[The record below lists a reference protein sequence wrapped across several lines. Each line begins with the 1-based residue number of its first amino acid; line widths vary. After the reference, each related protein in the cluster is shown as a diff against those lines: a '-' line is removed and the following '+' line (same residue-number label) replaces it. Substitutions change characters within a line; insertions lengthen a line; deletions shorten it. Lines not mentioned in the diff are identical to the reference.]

1 MLEKSAKIISHIFHP
16 LLVPTIGFLVLFNSG
31 TYLSYL
37 PFNIKA
43 WITSIVFVCT
53 FFIPLMFILFL
64 RYQEIINNIHMK
76 ERKDRYIPIIISF
89 FLFVF
94 CFYLIR
100 RIEIPGMFYSFMLG
114 GLITLLVTFFI
125 TIRFRISMHMV
136 GLGGLAALIIFIAFY
151 LKVNLSFYLILVIL
165 FAGITGTARLHL
177 KAHTPVEV
185 YTGFIMGFAVVL
197 ATMMIY

>member
-1 MLEKSAKIISHIFHP
+1 MLEKLAKIISYIFHP
-16 LLVPTIGFLVLFNSG
+16 LLVPTVGFLVLFNSG

-53 FFIPLMFILFL
+53 FFIPLVFILFL
-64 RYQEIINNIHMK
+64 RYQDIINNIQMK
-76 ERKDRYIPIIISF
+76 ERKDRYIPIIITF

-100 RIEIPGMFYSFMLG
+100 RIDIPSMFYSFMLG
-114 GLITLLVTFFI
+114 GLITLLITLFI
-125 TIRFRISMHMV
+125 TLRFKISMHMV
-136 GLGGLAALIIFIAFY
+136 GLGGLMALIIFISFY
-151 LKVNLSFYLILVIL
+151 LKVNLSFYLILGIL
-165 FAGITGTARLHL
+165 LTGLTGTARLQL
-177 KAHTPVEV
+177 KAHTPVEI
-185 YTGFIMGFAVVL
+185 YIGFIMGFAAVL

>member
-1 MLEKSAKIISHIFHP
+1 MIEKLSKIISHIFHP
-16 LLVPTIGFLVLFNSG
+16 LLVPTVGFIILFYSG

-64 RYQEIINNIHMK
+64 RYQEIINQIRMK
-76 ERKDRYIPIIISF
+76 ERKDRYLPIIISF

-100 RIEIPGMFYSFMLG
+100 RIDIPSMFYSFMLG
-114 GLITLLVTFFI
+114 GIFTLLITFFI
-125 TIRFRISMHMV
+125 TLWFKISLHMI
-136 GLGGLAALIIFIAFY
+136 GMGGLMALIIFISFY
-151 LKVNLSFYLILVIL
+151 LKVNLSFYLILVVL
-165 FAGITGTARLHL
+165 FTGITGTARLHL
-177 KAHTPVEV
+177 EAHKPIEV
-185 YTGFIMGFAVVL
+185 YSGFVMGFVVVL
-197 ATMMIY
+197 STMILY

>member
-1 MLEKSAKIISHIFHP
+1 MLEKLAKIISYIFHP
-16 LLVPTIGFLVLFNSG
+16 LLVPTVGFLVLFNSG

-53 FFIPLMFILFL
+53 FFIPLVFILFL
-64 RYQEIINNIHMK
+64 RYQDIINNIQMK
-76 ERKDRYIPIIISF
+76 ERKDRYIPIIITF

-100 RIEIPGMFYSFMLG
+100 RIDIPSMFYSFMLG
-114 GLITLLVTFFI
+114 ALITLLITLFI
-125 TIRFRISMHMV
+125 TLRFKISMHMV
-136 GLGGLAALIIFIAFY
+136 GLGGLMALIIFISFY
-151 LKVNLSFYLILVIL
+151 LKVNLSFYLILGFL
-165 FAGITGTARLHL
+165 LTGLTGTARLQL
-177 KAHTPVEV
+177 KAHTPFEV
-185 YTGFIMGFAVVL
+185 YIGFIMGFAAVL

>member
-1 MLEKSAKIISHIFHP
+1 MLEKLSKIISHIFHP
-16 LLVPTIGFLVLFNSG
+16 LLAPTVGFLVLFYSG

-37 PFNIKA
+37 PFNIKT

-53 FFIPLMFILFL
+53 FFMPLMFILFL
-64 RYQEIINNIHMK
+64 RYQEIINNIQMK
-76 ERKDRYIPIIISF
+76 KKKDRYLPIIITF
-89 FLFVF
+89 FLSVF

-100 RIEIPGMFYSFMLG
+100 RIDIPSMFYSFMLG
-114 GLITLLVTFFI
+114 GLLTLLITFFI
-125 TIRFRISMHMV
+125 TIWFKISIHMV
-136 GLGGLAALIIFIAFY
+136 GLGGLMALIIFISFY

-185 YTGFIMGFAVVL
+185 YSGFVMGFAVVL
-197 ATMMIY
+197 STMILY

>member
-1 MLEKSAKIISHIFHP
+1 MLEKLSKIISHIFHP
-16 LLVPTIGFLVLFNSG
+16 LLVPTVGFLVLFNSG

-64 RYQEIINNIHMK
+64 RYQEIINNIQMK
-76 ERKDRYIPIIISF
+76 KRKDRYIPIIITF

-100 RIEIPGMFYSFMLG
+100 RIDIPGMFYSFLLG
-114 GLITLLVTFFI
+114 GLITLLISFFI
-125 TIRFRISMHMV
+125 TIWFKISIHMV
-136 GLGGLAALIIFIAFY
+136 GLGGLMALIIFISFY
-151 LKVNLSFYLILVIL
+151 LKVNLSFYLILAVLI
-165 FAGITGTARLHL
+165 AGMTGTARLQL
-177 KAHTPVEV
+177 KAHTPVEI
-185 YTGFIMGFAVVL
+185 YSGFIMGFAVVL

>member
-1 MLEKSAKIISHIFHP
+1 MLEKLSKIISHIFHP
-16 LLVPTIGFLVLFNSG
+16 LLIPTVGFLVLFNSG

-37 PFNIKA
+37 PVNIKA

-64 RYQEIINNIHMK
+64 RYQEIINNIRMQGRQ
-76 ERKDRYIPIIISF
+76 ERYLPIIITF

-100 RIEIPGMFYSFMLG
+100 RIDIPSMFYSFMLG
-114 GLITLLVTFFI
+114 GLFTLLITFFI
-125 TIRFRISMHMV
+125 TVWFKISIHMV
-136 GLGGLAALIIFIAFY
+136 GLGGLVALIIFISYY
-151 LKVNLSFYLILVIL
+151 LKVNLSFYLIMVIL
-165 FAGITGTARLHL
+165 FAGMTGTARLQL

-185 YTGFIMGFAVVL
+185 YSGFIMGFAVVL
-197 ATMMIY
+197 TTMMLY

>member
-1 MLEKSAKIISHIFHP
+1 MLEKLSKIISHIFHP
-16 LLVPTIGFLVLFNSG
+16 LLIPTVGFLVLFYSG

-37 PFNIKA
+37 PLSIKA

-53 FFIPLMFILFL
+53 FFLPLMFILFL
-64 RYQEIINNIHMK
+64 RYQEIINTIRMK
-76 ERKDRYIPIIISF
+76 EKKDRHIPIIITF

-100 RIEIPGMFYSFMLG
+100 RIDIPNMFYSFMLG
-114 GLITLLVTFFI
+114 GLISLLITFFI
-125 TIRFRISMHMV
+125 TIWFKISMHMV
-136 GLGGLAALIIFIAFY
+136 GLGGLIALIIFISFY

-165 FAGITGTARLHL
+165 FAGITGSARLHL

-185 YTGFIMGFAVVL
+185 YSGFVMGFAVVL
-197 ATMMIY
+197 LTMVLY

>member
-1 MLEKSAKIISHIFHP
+1 MLEKFSKIISHIFHP
-16 LLVPTIGFLVLFNSG
+16 LLVPTVGFLVLFYSG

-53 FFIPLMFILFL
+53 FFIPLMFIMFL
-64 RYQEIINNIHMK
+64 RYQEIINNIRMK

-100 RIEIPGMFYSFMLG
+100 RIDIPSMFYSFMLG
-114 GLITLLVTFFI
+114 GIFTLLITFFI
-125 TIRFRISMHMV
+125 TLWFKISIHMV
-136 GLGGLAALIIFIAFY
+136 GLGGLMALIIFISFY

-177 KAHTPVEV
+177 MAHKPVEV
-185 YTGFIMGFAVVL
+185 YSGFILGFAVVL
-197 ATMMIY
+197 STMILY

>member
-1 MLEKSAKIISHIFHP
+1 MLEKISKIISFIFHP
-16 LLVPTIGFLVLFNSG
+16 LLVPTVGFLVLFYSG

-64 RYQEIINNIHMK
+64 RYQEIINNIQMK
-76 ERKDRYIPIIISF
+76 EKKDRYIPIIISF

-100 RIEIPGMFYSFMLG
+100 RIDIPGMFYSFMLG
-114 GLITLLVTFFI
+114 GIFTLLITFFI
-125 TIRFRISMHMV
+125 TLWFKISIHMV
-136 GLGGLAALIIFIAFY
+136 GLGGLMALVIFISFY

-165 FAGITGTARLHL
+165 FTGITGTARLQL
-177 KAHTPVEV
+177 KAHTPIEV
-185 YTGFIMGFAVVL
+185 YSGFVLGFAVL
-197 ATMMIY
+197 LSTMILY